1 MDDYLTKPLQVA
13 ALAQALERWTVPAA
27 AGGNAAPAASAAA
40 SESSA
45 EPQLIDFARLE
56 EFREFD
62 DAALTMTHQ
71 VMALF
76 LADTPPR
83 LQAIADALAAQDA
96 PALAAAAHALKGSA
110 GNVGA
115 VALQREAGALESRAR
130 GGVPDDAPQR
140 LQDVARTLGGNPS
153 RAGRVGL
160 KRLSV
165 ATSLLAVP
173 YFAVKLALAMVLAL
187 IMKPA
192 SAAVA
197 SAGMSSLS
205 VLSAW
210 TVKM

>member
-1 MDDYLTKPLQVA
+1 M
-13 ALAQALERWTVPAA
+13 
-27 AGGNAAPAASAAA
+27 
-40 SESSA
+40 
-45 EPQLIDFARLE
+45 DFARLE

-130 GGVPDDAPQR
+130 GGFPDDAAQR
-140 LQDVARTLGGNPS
+140 LQALREFWEAT
-153 RAGRVGL
+153 RA
-160 KRLSV
+160 
-165 ATSLLAVP
+165 
-173 YFAVKLALAMVLAL
+173 ALASWA
-187 IMKPA
+187 
-192 SAAVA
+192 
-197 SAGMSSLS
+197 
-205 VLSAW
+205 
-210 TVKM
+210 